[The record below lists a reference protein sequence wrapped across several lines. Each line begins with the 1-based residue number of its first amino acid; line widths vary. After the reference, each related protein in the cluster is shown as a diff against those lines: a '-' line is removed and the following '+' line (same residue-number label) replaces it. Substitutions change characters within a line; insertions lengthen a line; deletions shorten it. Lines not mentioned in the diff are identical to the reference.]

1 MRTASD
7 APDRAGHPDPQ
18 DSRINVFSALGAGRA
33 ALLAALIVVLVA
45 AKALPVPHHFE
56 IPAAYLP
63 LHTALGI
70 FAIVVSMLVFAA
82 GWNASSRH
90 SAGNIVLIACAFL
103 AVGLLDIAHTLSYP
117 GMPDFVTPN
126 SPGKAIH
133 FWLAAR
139 SVAGCALLAV
149 AYLSWRPFSS
159 SRTRGWM
166 LVIALGA
173 TALVYWLAL
182 FHPDTLPLTFV
193 PGQGPTTFK
202 IGTEFALVAS
212 YALASGVFVI
222 RLRSEPARHWRDLFA
237 ACCVIALSELFFMF
251 HRDLTDI
258 YTLLGNVYTVI
269 GYALIYSA
277 LLVQR
282 AEEPYLEL
290 RRSQLA
296 LQESQAQFQHLVE
309 LSSNWYWEQDA
320 KFRFSFTAVGELIRN
335 GLPPEA
341 LAVKRRQELPIT
353 HIYEAEWEQHRLILE
368 QRRPFRDYIYQVI
381 GERGELRWFSIS
393 GEPILDAAG
402 DFKGYRC
409 VGRDVTERKI
419 AEAETWL
426 SRERLQLALEGS
438 NLALV
443 DVDAANGKIY
453 LSATWAAMLGNEPA
467 DTVTSFEELMKL
479 THPAESERIKK
490 CYYDALTG
498 CIPVYDIEHRVMTRS
513 GEWKWIR
520 SHGKVVARDDNGRV
534 VRMAGTNADIT
545 ERKQAEQRQEMEH
558 IVTRVLAESES
569 LAAAMPQIIRTIC
582 QTLGWDCGAHW
593 ELDEQQQLLRC
604 TGTWSLP
611 NATGPGE
618 FMAQSSQLTFTP
630 DQTGLIR
637 RALASDQPV
646 WISDVS
652 SDPTFQR
659 AARTA
664 SAGLHGAL
672 AFPVITAGQTI
683 GVMEFF
689 SRHVRQPDSVLIEA
703 TRSIGAQIGQ
713 FIRSQ
718 RMDDARRVS
727 EARLSGVIQSAMHA
741 VIMTDEDTNI
751 VLFNPAAENI
761 FGHAAADM
769 IGTKIERL
777 IPGRFHHDHHKYVAA
792 FGASKTNMRR
802 MSQRGTI
809 VGLRANGE
817 EFAGEASISHLTLDG
832 RKFYTVI
839 LSDITERAK
848 TEENLHLA
856 ATAIENAQEGIII
869 TDASNRIVSVN
880 PAFTRITGYPAE
892 EVIGSSPN
900 ILNSGMQDKAFYQS
914 MWTAINETGCW
925 QGEIWDRRKSGELYC
940 EWLSISAVKNTQ
952 GKIAHHTAI
961 FTDITA
967 RKDAEQALRTANQ
980 HLEMLVQS
988 SPLAIYT
995 RDTDG
1000 LITSW
1005 NPATEKLYGWKAA
1018 EVLGRPLPA
1027 LPESQHAES
1036 TRQRMQLLAGKSFV
1050 RHEVRRQRRDG
1061 SLIDVDVFVGAL
1073 RDTAGNITGIISVV
1087 SDVTERKQAEVAR
1100 AQLAAIVKSS
1110 HDAIVSRTFDGTIV
1124 SWNAGAER
1132 MFGYSASEAIGK
1144 PISFNTPPGR
1154 VRIFPKLTERILSG
1168 ETLKPHETQRMTKD
1182 GRVVDV
1188 LSSVSPIKNDA
1199 GEIIGIASLFQDITA
1214 LKQTEAARRES
1225 EERFHAAFEQAG
1237 VGMGLRDI
1245 DPHKPRW
1252 LRVNQKLCDILGYT
1266 SDELLQITTI
1276 DLTPPEERDVAI
1288 DYNQRLLR
1296 GEIKDYS
1303 REKRYVRKD
1312 GRIIWTNLT
1321 MSVVNNPNGRP
1332 THIISVIEDITES
1345 KRAQEEIIT
1354 LNAELEQRVMER
1366 TRQLE
1371 ATNKELETFSYS
1383 VSHDLRAPL
1392 RGIDGFSKLLQK
1404 EYGDR
1409 LDTKGSDYL
1418 LRIHRATRRMGELI
1432 DDLLQLS
1439 RVSRHQLAPE
1449 KVDLS
1454 QLASSILAEFRE
1466 REPQRAV
1473 ATEIQEGIV
1482 VQGDPRLLR
1491 ILLENLLGNAWKFTQ
1506 KEPHPRIRFGT
1517 TEQDCKTVIWV
1528 GDNGAGFAMEYA
1540 HKLFGAFQRLHGATE
1555 FEGTGIG
1562 LATVQRIVALHGGR
1576 VWAEGAVGKGA
1587 TFYLTL

>member
-56 IPAAYLP
+56 NPAAYLP

-166 LVIALGA
+166 LVIALGV

-202 IGTEFALVAS
+202 IGTEFALVAA

-282 AEEPYLEL
+282 AEEPYREL

-320 KFRFSFTAVGELIRN
+320 EFRFSFTAVGELIRN

-341 LAVKRRQELPIT
+341 LAGKRRRELPIT

-409 VGRDVTERKI
+409 VGRDVTE
-419 AEAETWL
+419 
-426 SRERLQLALEGS
+426 
-438 NLALV
+438 
-443 DVDAANGKIY
+443 
-453 LSATWAAMLGNEPA
+453 
-467 DTVTSFEELMKL
+467 
-479 THPAESERIKK
+479 
-490 CYYDALTG
+490 
-498 CIPVYDIEHRVMTRS
+498 HR
-513 GEWKWIR
+513 
-520 SHGKVVARDDNGRV
+520 
-534 VRMAGTNADIT
+534 
-545 ERKQAEQRQEMEH
+545 QAQQRQEMEH

-569 LAAAMPQIIRTIC
+569 IAAAMPQIIRTIC

-646 WISDVS
+646 WISDVA
-652 SDPTFQR
+652 SDPAFKR
-659 AARTA
+659 AARAA

-689 SRHVRQPDSVLIEA
+689 SRHVRQPDLVLIEA

-769 IGTKIERL
+769 IGAKIERL

-802 MSQRGTI
+802 MSQRATI

-892 EVIGSSPN
+892 EVIGSSPD

-914 MWTAINETGCW
+914 MWTAVNETGCW

-995 RDTDG
+995 RDADG

-1005 NPATEKLYGWKAA
+1005 NPAAEKLYGWKAA

-1027 LPESQHAES
+1027 LPEGQHAES

-1061 SLIDVDVFVGAL
+1061 SLIDVDAFVGAL

-1182 GRVVDV
+1182 GSVVDV

-1252 LRVNQKLCDILGYT
+1252 LRVNRKLCDILGYT

-1439 RVSRHQLAPE
+1439 RVSRHQLTPE
-1449 KVDLS
+1449 MVDLS

-1466 REPQRAV
+1466 REPQRTV
-1473 ATEIQEGIV
+1473 ATKIQKDIV

-1506 KEPHPRIRFGT
+1506 KVPHPRIRFGT
-1517 TEQDCKTVIWV
+1517 TEQDGKTVIWV
-1528 GDNGAGFAMEYA
+1528 SDNGAGFAMEYA